1 MSANQFIVRGLFAP
15 LLFLSG
21 ASYALDCKLKDV
33 KFPKVTGEQALA
45 IKSSGGAC
53 DDQERPTKAPAIR
66 FGQKGFIVFEGKNT
80 SYLDIASET
89 ALDIANKDIVLYGYV
104 GWMVDETDPVK
115 VVGYRFDFE
124 MSEGGEYLKSSN
136 VVLSGKP
143 TINIVL
149 TPDLNKPGRERENLS
164 QMRKENFKI
173 LTQSKSQNALVKITG
188 KTGAYSNTGG
198 LYIKSEMI
206 ELIELGG
213 KN

>member
-1 MSANQFIVRGLFAP
+1 
-15 LLFLSG
+15 
-21 ASYALDCKLKDV
+21 
-33 KFPKVTGEQALA
+33 
-45 IKSSGGAC
+45 
-53 DDQERPTKAPAIR
+53 
-66 FGQKGFIVFEGKNT
+66 
-80 SYLDIASET
+80 
-89 ALDIANKDIVLYGYV
+89 
-104 GWMVDETDPVK
+104 
-115 VVGYRFDFE
+115 
-124 MSEGGEYLKSSN
+124 
-136 VVLSGKP
+136 
-143 TINIVL
+143 VL